1 MWVWSS
7 WNTPST
13 VQSSPDGLLH
23 EEGEEPEGEE
33 LMAKKEQFKN
43 KLKTYCDSKGKR
55 GMATVRMW
63 GERRVHKCVK
73 WDMSLRTN

>member
-1 MWVWSS
+1 MCVVIMEHSLH
-7 WNTPST
+7 

-55 GMATVRMW
+55 VWPQSECG
-63 GERRVHKCVK
+63 GETCAQVCKMGHVF
-73 WDMSLRTN
+73 MH